1 MFTVVDKSN
10 EVYPSLKDAKVL
22 QYQSDDLPEGLEIT
36 YTNVA
41 YISCGKDDSG
51 AFQVTDH
58 GYWGWYYKGNY
69 CGKFESPDEAIEHYT
84 KMLETYLGR
93 YVTATSG
100 DDGLFT
106 HREIRE
112 VLAKYLKLIKN
123 KEEPFFESAFY
134 WRDEVKKAVGY
145 LRQGKARFASGT
157 TNSDVDVFLEKHKSL

>member
-1 MFTVVDKSN
+1 MFTVVEKSN

-36 YTNVA
+36 YTNVI
-41 YISCGKDDSG
+41 YVTCGGNNNGTS
-51 AFQVTDH
+51 QVTDR

-69 CGKFESPDEAIEHYT
+69 QSKFDSPDEAIDHYT
-84 KMLETYLGR
+84 KTLGAYLDR
-93 YVTATSG
+93 YIMATLV

-123 KEEPFFESAFY
+123 KEEPYFKSAFY

-145 LRQGKARFASGT
+145 LREGKAKFASST
-157 TNSDVDVFLEKHKSL
+157 TNSDVDIFIEKHKSL